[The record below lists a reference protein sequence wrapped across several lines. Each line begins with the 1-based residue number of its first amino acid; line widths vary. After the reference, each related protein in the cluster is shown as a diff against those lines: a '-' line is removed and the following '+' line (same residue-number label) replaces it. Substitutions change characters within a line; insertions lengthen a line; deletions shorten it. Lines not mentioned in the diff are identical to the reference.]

1 MPSSAAPWAKW
12 VGPLVAV
19 LLTLGLATACSR
31 TPEAKPDA
39 PEAKPD
45 APAPT
50 PVAAPPTPSTVTPP
64 AAPLPASFKL
74 PASARLVAIGDI
86 HGDLTALRGAL
97 RLAGAIDSDDR
108 WIGKDLTVVQTGD
121 QIDRGDQDREVLDV
135 LEKLESSAKAAG
147 CALHVLNGNH
157 ELMNARFDFRYVT
170 RKSFA
175 SFGDFSSSASKLAG
189 QVPEAELGRAAAF
202 MPGAPYALKLSKHLT
217 VALVGDS
224 LFAHG
229 GVLPAHVDYGLDRIN
244 REASAFL
251 AGKSRDLPAILT
263 DESGPVWLRAY
274 GGVDVDEATCQTL
287 GRVLQQVGAKRLVVG
302 HTVQPH
308 GISSACQERLFRID
322 IGLSAF
328 YGVKPPQVLEVTA
341 AGARILDAGAPAR
354 GESSGR
360 GSKKGKNPEPA
371 LHSAP

>member
-1 MPSSAAPWAKW
+1 MAFACS
-12 VGPLVAV
+12 
-19 LLTLGLATACSR
+19 CSR

-39 PEAKPD
+39 PTPSAQTATVAA
-45 APAPT
+45 APAP
-50 PVAAPPTPSTVTPP
+50 ASTP
-64 AAPLPASFKL
+64 AAPASDGVASYRL

-121 QIDRGDQDREVLDV
+121 QVDRGDQDREVLDV
-135 LEKLESSAKAAG
+135 LEQLESSAKAAG
-147 CALHVLNGNH
+147 GALHVLNGNH

-175 SFGDFSSSASKLAG
+175 SFNEFSSSASKLAG
-189 QVPEAELGRAAAF
+189 RVPEAELGRAAAF
-202 MPGAPYALKLSKHLT
+202 MPGAAYALKLSRHLT

-229 GVLPAHVDYGLDRIN
+229 GVRPAHVDYGLDRIN

-251 AGKSRDLPAILT
+251 AGKMRVLPAVLE
-263 DESGPVWLRAY
+263 DESGPVWMRDY
-274 GGVDVDEATCQTL
+274 GKPEVDDATCEAL
-287 GRVLQQVGAKRLVVG
+287 GRVLAQVGAKRLIVG
-302 HTVQPH
+302 HTVQEH
-308 GISSACQERLFRID
+308 GISSACRDRLFRID

-328 YGVKPPQVLEVTA
+328 YGLKPPQVLEVTA
-341 AGARILDAGAPAR
+341 SGARILSAASPGKAR
-354 GESSGR
+354 DS
-360 GSKKGKNPEPA
+360 A
-371 LHSAP
+371 LHSSP

>member
-1 MPSSAAPWAKW
+1 MSFVMRSSAALASSVALSLAL
-12 VGPLVAV
+12 VG
-19 LLTLGLATACSR
+19 ACSR

-39 PEAKPD
+39 PTPSARTAPI
-45 APAPT
+45 ASTPAPSSAAA
-50 PVAAPPTPSTVTPP
+50 VAPTS
-64 AAPLPASFKL
+64 PASGADASYRL

-121 QIDRGDQDREVLDV
+121 QVDRGDQDREVLDV
-135 LEKLESSAKAAG
+135 LERLEASAKAAG
-147 CALHVLNGNH
+147 GALHVLNGNH

-175 SFGDFSSSASKLAG
+175 SFDEFSSSASKLAG
-189 QVPEAELGRAAAF
+189 HVPDAELGRAAAF
-202 MPGAPYALKLSKHLT
+202 MPGAPYALKLSRHLT

-229 GVLPAHVDYGLDRIN
+229 GVRPAHVDYGLDRIN

-251 AGKSRDLPAILT
+251 AGKSRDLPAVLS
-263 DESGPVWLRAY
+263 DESGPVWMRDY
-274 GGVDVDEATCQTL
+274 GSPEVDDATCEAL
-287 GRVLQQVGAKRLVVG
+287 GRVLAQVGAKRLIVG
-302 HTVQPH
+302 HTVQEH
-308 GISSACQERLFRID
+308 GISSACRERLFRID

-341 AGARILDAGAPAR
+341 AGARILDAAKP
-354 GESSGR
+354 
-360 GSKKGKNPEPA
+360 GKTRDSA
-371 LHSAP
+371 LHSLP

>member
-1 MPSSAAPWAKW
+1 MRSSA
-12 VGPLVAV
+12 PLASSVA
-19 LLTLGLATACSR
+19 LLLAMASPCSCSR

-39 PEAKPD
+39 ATPSARTAPIAA

-50 PVAAPPTPSTVTPP
+50 PPT
-64 AAPLPASFKL
+64 LASYRL

-97 RLAGAIDSDDR
+97 RLAGAI
-108 WIGKDLTVVQTGD
+108 GKDLTVVQTGD
-121 QIDRGDQDREVLDV
+121 QVDRGDQDREVLDV
-135 LEKLESSAKAAG
+135 LETLEASAKAAG
-147 CALHVLNGNH
+147 GALHVLNGNH

-175 SFGDFSSSASKLAG
+175 SFDEFSSSASRLAG
-189 QVPEAELGRAAAF
+189 RVPDAELGRAAAF
-202 MPGAPYALKLSKHLT
+202 MPGAPYALKLSRHLT

-251 AGKSRDLPAILT
+251 AGKIRDLPPVLS
-263 DESGPVWLRAY
+263 DESSPVWMRDY
-274 GGVDVDEATCQTL
+274 GSPEVDAATCDVL
-287 GRVLQQVGAKRLVVG
+287 GRVLAQVGAKRLIVG
-302 HTVQPH
+302 HTVQEH
-308 GISSACQERLFRID
+308 GISSACRDRLFRID

-328 YGVKPPQVLEVTA
+328 YGVKPAQVLEVTA
-341 AGARILDAGAPAR
+341 SGARILGAAKAGKA
-354 GESSGR
+354 SDS
-360 GSKKGKNPEPA
+360 A
-371 LHSAP
+371 LHSSP

>member
-1 MPSSAAPWAKW
+1 MRSSAAPLT
-12 VGPLVAV
+12 GSVA
-19 LLTLGLATACSR
+19 LSLFIAFTCSCNR

-39 PEAKPD
+39 PTPSARTATSIA
-45 APAPT
+45 APAPSGAASDA
-50 PVAAPPTPSTVTPP
+50 VASYR
-64 AAPLPASFKL
+64 L
-74 PASARLVAIGDI
+74 PASARLIAIGDI

-97 RLAGAIDSDDR
+97 RLAGAIDSDDQ

-121 QIDRGDQDREVLDV
+121 QVDRGDQDREVLDV
-135 LEKLESSAKAAG
+135 LERLETSAKAAG
-147 CALHVLNGNH
+147 GALHVLNGNH

-175 SFGDFSSSASKLAG
+175 SFNEFSSSASRLAG
-189 QVPEAELGRAAAF
+189 SVPDAELGRAAAF
-202 MPGAPYALKLSKHLT
+202 MPGAPYAMKLSRHLT

-251 AGKSRDLPAILT
+251 AGKTRELPAVLM
-263 DESGPVWLRAY
+263 DESGPVWMRDY
-274 GGVDVDEATCQTL
+274 GRPAVDDATCEML
-287 GRVLQQVGAKRLVVG
+287 GRVLAQVGAKRLIVG
-302 HTVQPH
+302 HTVQEH
-308 GISSACQERLFRID
+308 GISSACGERLFRID

-341 AGARILDAGAPAR
+341 GGARILGAGKP
-354 GESSGR
+354 
-360 GSKKGKNPEPA
+360 GKAHDSA
-371 LHSAP
+371 LHSSP